1 MGAVLACCVGQA
13 ACCAAGQVFSCLC
26 CSFQFRPSL
35 NTRLLYTLGFIISTA
50 VAWSLGRY
58 GYQISGVTL
67 DQNCDRDCF
76 SYLAVDRVSLAS
88 VFYHTLLFIITLGVR
103 SSKDPRAYI
112 HNGFWPI
119 KTILWAGLIVACF
132 FIPADQLKTYWIATF
147 VFAALFILLQA
158 MMLVDFAWVWSGTW
172 VGKYE
177 DDSGNAAFYSALLVT
192 TTFLFYAAVLAMT
205 IVFYIF
211 YGEAG
216 CSLNQF
222 FISFNLILAIV
233 MTVVGILPR
242 VQEANPRSGIFQ
254 SAILSVYTTYL
265 VGSAISS
272 QPVNKCSSA
281 SSSSQLSNGVLIT
294 GVVLTFLSLGYAAFN
309 AGTNSSSLFG
319 GANGDNDDEPESEED
334 GTTYNYS
341 LFHFIFILAA
351 MYMAAVLTNWATFSE
366 GSSSV
371 LFVDY
376 GYTSSQI
383 KIGTSWLVSILY
395 IWTLVAPVVFPD
407 RDFGA

>member
-1 MGAVLACCVGQA
+1 
-13 ACCAAGQVFSCLC
+13 
-26 CSFQFRPSL
+26 
-35 NTRLLYTLGFIISTA
+35 
-50 VAWSLGRY
+50 
-58 GYQISGVTL
+58 
-67 DQNCDRDCF
+67 
-76 SYLAVDRVSLAS
+76 
-88 VFYHTLLFIITLGVR
+88 
-103 SSKDPRAYI
+103 
-112 HNGFWPI
+112 
-119 KTILWAGLIVACF
+119 
-132 FIPADQLKTYWIATF
+132 
-147 VFAALFILLQA
+147 

-192 TTFLFYAAVLAMT
+192 TTFIFYAAVLAMT

-281 SSSSQLSNGVLIT
+281 SSSSSLSNGVLIT

-319 GANGDNDDEPESEED
+319 GANGDNEDEPDSEED

-366 GSSSV
+366 GSSNV

-376 GYTSSQI
+376 GYTSSWI

-395 IWTLVAPVVFPD
+395 IWTLVAPIVFPD
-407 RDFGA
+407 RDFGV